1 MVWPSRKALDLL
13 RNPRCTVH
21 ITVSNRDGNEGEF
34 KLYGR
39 AIDVQDAAARRR
51 YCQALTEKIG
61 GGTGEEEHYH
71 LFSVDIES
79 TAFGIIEDGERWVRK
94 I

>member
-1 MVWPSRKALDLL
+1 MV
-13 RNPRCTVH
+13 
-21 ITVSNRDGNEGEF
+21 NRQVNGDVIVRRETDG
-34 KLYGR
+34 
-39 AIDVQDAAARRR
+39 ARRR

-61 GGTGEEEHYH
+61 EGPGEEEHYH

-79 TAFGIIEDGERWVRK
+79 TAFGIIEDGERWVRR

>member
-51 YCQALTEKIG
+51 YCQALSEKIG
-61 GGTGEEEHYH
+61 EGPGEEEHYH

-79 TAFGIIEDGERWVRK
+79 TAFGIIEGGERWVRG